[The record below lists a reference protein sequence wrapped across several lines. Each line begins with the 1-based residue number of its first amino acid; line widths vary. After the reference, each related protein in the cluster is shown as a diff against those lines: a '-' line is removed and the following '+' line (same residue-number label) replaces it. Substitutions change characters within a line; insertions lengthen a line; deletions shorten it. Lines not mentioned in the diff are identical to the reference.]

1 MLSLPTKEGKWMS
14 KRKILIVDDEP
25 PIRGLLVNALSEP
38 GKEVVEAGD
47 GNRALEL
54 AAEHGFFD
62 VVVTDLLMPG
72 MDGIELARRLRKG
85 RLARRFLFIS
95 GYARMDSIDHTL
107 EEFEHAEFLNKP
119 FSIIELLRVVNDLCD
134 SPPEHVMEPIQRA
147 AGV

>member
-1 MLSLPTKEGKWMS
+1 MS

-25 PIRGLLVNALSEP
+25 PIRGLLVSALSGP
-38 GKEVVEAGD
+38 GRELVEAEN
-47 GNRALEL
+47 GNQALEL
-54 AAEHGFFD
+54 AAEHGSFD

-72 MDGIELARRLRKG
+72 MGGIELARRLRKA

-95 GYARMDSIDHTL
+95 GYTPMDSIDHTL

-119 FSIIELLRVVNDLCD
+119 FSMIELLRVVDGLLD
-134 SPPEHVMEPIQRA
+134 SSPCTMEPLQRA